1 MESFVAFLLTVW
13 SVVCLILFFK
23 VWRMTNDVRAIRE
36 KLSPLPKKEHD
47 KYANIPTSWEE
58 VDKNDENTAVNE
70 STL

>member
-1 MESFVAFLLTVW
+1 MESFVVFLLTVW

-36 KLSPLPKKEHD
+36 KLSPLPKKEYD

-58 VDKNDENTAVNE
+58 VDENDENTAVNE
-70 STL
+70 SAL